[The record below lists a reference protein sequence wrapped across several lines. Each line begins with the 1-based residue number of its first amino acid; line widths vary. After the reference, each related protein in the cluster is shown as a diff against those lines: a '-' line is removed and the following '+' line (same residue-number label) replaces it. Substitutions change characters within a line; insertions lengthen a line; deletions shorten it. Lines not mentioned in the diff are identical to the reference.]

1 MVHRAFKE
9 ENCELIYSLPC
20 FSMFTVNVTVW
31 FCFFK
36 ITNFV
41 LLLPTTYPNQSVNK
55 YSVIATP
62 LAYNQV
68 LVCLEVTLVDIKI
81 G

>member
-1 MVHRAFKE
+1 MVHHALKE

-20 FSMFTVNVTVW
+20 FSMFTVNVTVL
-31 FCFFK
+31 FFK